1 MKTRNSIFGL
11 ILGVIVLFAA
21 GCNDWHWV
29 EGNYDVDSETRQVP
43 EFWRVS
49 NEGNFD
55 VYIIQDG
62 LSEVTIEAESN
73 LIPLIRTRVNGQE
86 LEIDSKEDL
95 RNNYPM
101 KIFVHTAEITDVRLS
116 GSGIIQTEDI
126 TADKVDVD
134 LSGSG
139 HIFLTGT
146 VDELDCTISGSGD
159 ADLGVTANDIN
170 ANISGSGEI
179 ELWGTSNRGDF
190 KISGSGS
197 INAYELLLQDCY
209 ATISGSGNMEVTVED
224 YLDVNISGSGNVYYM
239 GSPVVET
246 SISGSGNV
254 IHP

>member
-1 MKTRNSIFGL
+1 MKTRNSIYGL
-11 ILGVIVLFAA
+11 ILGMFVLFAA
-21 GCNDWHWV
+21 GCNDWHRV
-29 EGNYDVDSETRQVP
+29 EGNYDLESETRQVP

-101 KIFVHTAEITDVRLS
+101 KIFVHTAEITDILLS

-139 HIFLTGT
+139 YILLTGT
-146 VDELDCTISGSGD
+146 LDQLDCTISGSGD
-159 ADLGVTANDIN
+159 ADLGVTANDID

-179 ELWGTSNRGDF
+179 ELWGTSDRGDF

-209 ATISGSGNMEVTVED
+209 ANISGSGNMEVTVQD
-224 YLDVNISGSGNVYYM
+224 YLNVNISGSGSVYYM

-246 SISGSGNV
+246 NISGSGNV